1 MEEATGKAVLERA
14 RAGDAEAW
22 TTLYRQF
29 SRRVFGLCRHLL
41 GSREAAEDATS
52 EVFVRV
58 QRAMRSYD
66 SQQPFPQWLLSIASH
81 HCVDQLR
88 RRRVEQRLFEAD
100 EAALPELPGADPTP
114 LSELLDAEQR
124 AVLQEAVG
132 ELPER
137 LRLPLVLR
145 YYRELSYQQ
154 IADELGLNRNT
165 VATLILR
172 GKKELRR
179 RLAWSARRPA

>member
-1 MEEATGKAVLERA
+1 MEDATGKAVLERA

-58 QRAMRSYD
+58 QRAIRSYD
-66 SQQPFPQWLLSIASH
+66 REQPFPQWLLAIVSH
-81 HCVDQLR
+81 YCLDQLR

-100 EAALPELPGADPTP
+100 EATLPELPAADSSP
-114 LSELLDAEQR
+114 LSEVLDAEQR
-124 AVLQEAVG
+124 AEVQAAVR

-145 YYRELSYQQ
+145 YYSELSYQQ
-154 IADELGLNRNT
+154 IAEQLELNRNT

-172 GKKELRR
+172 AKKELRR